1 MSTVDKAQMSNEED
15 ERKKKTTKK
24 KKKKKKRWV
33 RERRTEKRRRRRRRR
48 CGNAREVLT
57 LLYVPSENT
66 EGTVQDGFLVQAG
79 EVVLDTIVLFSTLT
93 IIEAI

>member
-15 ERKKKTTKK
+15 ERKKK

-33 RERRTEKRRRRRRRR
+33 RERRTEKRRRRR

>member
-15 ERKKKTTKK
+15 ERKKKTKK
-24 KKKKKKRWV
+24 KQKKRWV

>member
-15 ERKKKTTKK
+15 ERKKKKK
-24 KKKKKKRWV
+24 KNKKKKKRWV

>member
-1 MSTVDKAQMSNEED
+1 M
-15 ERKKKTTKK
+15 R
-24 KKKKKKRWV
+24 KRWG
-33 RERRTEKRRRRRRRR
+33 RRRRRRRSGGKGEQRRTDKRRR
-48 CGNAREVLT
+48 CGDAREVLT
-57 LLYVPSENT
+57 LLYVPSEKT